1 MSRETMTIADAAR
14 LLSAV
19 GVSEREMSARL
30 GKGSN
35 FVHRICTG
43 KVLVPANSV
52 MPQLDALIRSEA
64 DRLRLVAD
72 SLLALLG
79 GDRE

>member
-1 MSRETMTIADAAR
+1 MSRETMAIADAAR

-43 KVLVPANSV
+43 KILVPTKSV
-52 MPQLDALIRSEA
+52 MPQLEALIRSEA
-64 DRLRLVAD
+64 DRLQLVSD
-72 SLLALLG
+72 SLLALLD
-79 GDRE
+79 GDPE